1 MKRALILI
9 CALVLALPLSGQKI
23 SFYKSP
29 LDSVVLKM
37 DEIFP
42 GRVFFVPDTTDNA
55 RFTIRVDSQSAFLD
69 EAVKVLKGEGYS
81 VTEQNGN
88 LFILKGIGISTS
100 LPLQYFDEQTSLAA
114 SSQEYLDALSE
125 DAKIAN
131 FANKVYEIGREENCP
146 GGKLYLSGVVQNSTL
161 RFRLTLKS

>member
-69 EAVKVLKGEGYS
+69 EAVKALKGEGYS

-131 FANKVYEIGREENCP
+131 FANRVYELGGEDNWP
-146 GGKLYLSGVVQNSTL
+146 GGKL
-161 RFRLTLKS
+161 